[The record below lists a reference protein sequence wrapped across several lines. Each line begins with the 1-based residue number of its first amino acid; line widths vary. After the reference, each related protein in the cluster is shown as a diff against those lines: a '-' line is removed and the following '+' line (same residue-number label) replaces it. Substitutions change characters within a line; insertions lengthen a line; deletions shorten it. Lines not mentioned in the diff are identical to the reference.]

1 MSECPLI
8 VAAVVEAPAKRHMQ
22 RDEVEE
28 IDRETDILLHFLD
41 VFVSQ
46 DLGLDIGEAPP
57 RFATLRIFIYDVSKC
72 RDRVIGSPRETEAV
86 TVHYPV
92 ARLSTW
98 IRNYPFMR
106 SDRFLRAA

>member
-1 MSECPLI
+1 MTECPLI
-8 VAAVVEAPAKRHMQ
+8 VAAVVEATAKRHMQ

-46 DLGLDIGEAPP
+46 DLRLDISEAPP
-57 RFATLRIFIYDVSKC
+57 CFAALRIFVNDVSKG
-72 RDRVIGSPRETEAV
+72 RDRVIGSASETEAV

-98 IRNYPFMR
+98 IRNHPFMCG
-106 SDRFLRAA
+106 DRFLR